1 MAERSRPTGE
11 QVLAKL
17 SAEGRA
23 RLRIYIGA
31 APGVGKTYSMLE
43 DAHAFRREGLDVVVG
58 FVETYGRADTEAQ
71 IRDLEIIPRRSIDYR
86 GVVLEEMDVDAI
98 LRRRPQL
105 CVVDELAHTNVPGS
119 KHDKRYQDVIDLLD
133 GGIGVLTAINIQ
145 HLETLNDAVGRVT
158 GIRVRETVPDTF
170 LDRAD
175 EVVNVD
181 VTVQE
186 LQSRLRQGKV
196 YKPEKVEQALTNFFR
211 EANLSTLR
219 ELALR
224 AVADEVGDK
233 AASHR
238 QREGLE
244 PALIPERVMVC
255 MSSNADA
262 DRVLR
267 AGARIAGRLGAR
279 WYAVYVETPREAP
292 GRITPADRDSLQRN
306 IALAESLG
314 ATVVRVKADRPADG
328 LIAFAKREGITHV
341 IFGQTARSRFEI
353 LLKGSTLN
361 RFLEEVR
368 DAAVQVVPL
377 GEPTEPKTRSLR
389 RSP

>member
-1 MAERSRPTGE
+1 MLARVQSEQRP
-11 QVLAKL
+11 
-17 SAEGRA
+17 

-31 APGVGKTYSMLE
+31 APGVGKTFTMLK
-43 DAHAFRREGLDVVVG
+43 DAHDARRQGLDVVVG
-58 FVETYGRADTEAQ
+58 FVETCGRADTDAQ
-71 IRDLEIIPRRSIDYR
+71 LRDLEVLARRRIEYR

-98 LRRRPQL
+98 LLRKPQL
-105 CVVDELAHTNVPGS
+105 CIVDELAHTNVPGS
-119 KHDKRYQDVIDLLD
+119 RNEKRYQDVLELLES
-133 GGIGVLTAINIQ
+133 GIGILTAVNIQ

-158 GIRVRETVPDTF
+158 SVRVRETVPDTF

-181 VTVQE
+181 VTVEE
-186 LQSRLRQGKV
+186 LRSRLRQGKV

-211 EANLSTLR
+211 EGNLSTLR

-224 AVADEVGDK
+224 AVADEVGEK
-233 AASHR
+233 AAFYR

-255 MSSNADA
+255 MSSATEA
-262 DRVLR
+262 TRVLR
-267 AGARIAGRLGAR
+267 TGARIAGRLGAR

-292 GRITPADRDSLQRN
+292 GRIEPRDRDALSRN

-314 ATVVRVKADRPADG
+314 ATVVRVKADRPSDG

-341 IFGQTARSRFEI
+341 IFGQSARSRLEI
-353 LLKGSTLN
+353 LWKGSTLN

-368 DAAVQVVPL
+368 DAAVQVVPF
-377 GEPTEPKTRSLR
+377 E
-389 RSP
+389 